1 MTTLD
6 MTKNI
11 AYMHICQVISS
22 ANYSIIYLCYPEQ
35 KYFTHFCVLS
45 NCRCMGHL
53 YNPHMKIR
61 KKEMFICCPKSS
73 FTSLLA
79 QEKIE
84 SKSLTFWIQI
94 RTAQTYLTQNA
105 NNFFIRTP
113 NWVILFLLETR
124 FRALSN
130 PIGITF
136 KFVRSVEL
144 WTKQSDAAAES
155 ESNYKSKG
163 VTSPPLGPI
172 GLVRPR
178 FSLKLNLGRTRPMG
192 PSGGVTSPPLGPIG
206 LVRPRFSFR
215 LPWDVLPPPWPP
227 PLAPI

>member
-6 MTKNI
+6 TTKNI
-11 AYMHICQVISS
+11 SYMHICQVISS

-53 YNPHMKIR
+53 CNPHMKIR
-61 KKEMFICCPKSS
+61 EKEKFRCCSKSPL
-73 FTSLLA
+73 TSLLD

-113 NWVILFLLETR
+113 NWVILFCWNVDGSTY
-124 FRALSN
+124 
-130 PIGITF
+130 IGA
-136 KFVRSVEL
+136 RGGGQGGGRMS
-144 WTKQSDAAAES
+144 Q
-155 ESNYKSKG
+155 G
-163 VTSPPLGPI
+163 
-172 GLVRPR
+172 
-178 FSLKLNLGRTRPMG
+178 SLKPT
-192 PSGGVTSPPLGPIG
+192 
-206 LVRPRFSFR
+206 
-215 LPWDVLPPPWPP
+215 
-227 PLAPI
+227 

>member
-1 MTTLD
+1 MTILD

-61 KKEMFICCPKSS
+61 EKEMFRLCSKRPL
-73 FTSLLA
+73 TSLLG

-94 RTAQTYLTQNA
+94 RTTRTYLTQNSK
-105 NNFFIRTP
+105 NSFIRTL
-113 NWVILFLLETR
+113 NWVIFFWKKDFVHFPAQLESPSNSSG
-124 FRALSN
+124 ALSYGRN
-130 PIGITF
+130 NLT
-136 KFVRSVEL
+136 L
-144 WTKQSDAAAES
+144 HHLH
-155 ESNYKSKG
+155 
-163 VTSPPLGPI
+163 LGPWALYDL
-172 GLVRPR
+172 GLVLGCLGTS
-178 FSLKLNLGRTRPMG
+178 FHLLGRH
-192 PSGGVTSPPLGPIG
+192 PL
-206 LVRPRFSFR
+206 L
-215 LPWDVLPPPWPP
+215 LYK
-227 PLAPI
+227 

>member
-1 MTTLD
+1 

-22 ANYSIIYLCYPEQ
+22 ANYSIIYLCYPKQ

-73 FTSLLA
+73 LTSLLA

-105 NNFFIRTP
+105 HKFFIRTP

-130 PIGITF
+130 PIGFTF
-136 KFVRSVEL
+136 KFVRSVEI
-144 WTKQSDAAAES
+144 WTKQSDVQQNPS
-155 ESNYKSKG
+155 QT
-163 VTSPPLGPI
+163 TSPKVLHHLHLGPWALYDL
-172 GLVRPR
+172 GLVLGCLGT
-178 FSLKLNLGRTRPMG
+178 SSHLLGRH
-192 PSGGVTSPPLGPIG
+192 PL
-206 LVRPRFSFR
+206 L
-215 LPWDVLPPPWPP
+215 LYK
-227 PLAPI
+227 

>member
-1 MTTLD
+1 MTGSRVNSWALSIAGDVPPPLQIPQPSREVHKHPNAHDQVNVSIPPDEDRTTLD

-61 KKEMFICCPKSS
+61 KKEMFTCCPKSS
-73 FTSLLA
+73 LTSLLA

-94 RTAQTYLTQNA
+94 RTAQTYLT
-105 NNFFIRTP
+105 
-113 NWVILFLLETR
+113 
-124 FRALSN
+124 
-130 PIGITF
+130 
-136 KFVRSVEL
+136 
-144 WTKQSDAAAES
+144 
-155 ESNYKSKG
+155 
-163 VTSPPLGPI
+163 
-172 GLVRPR
+172 
-178 FSLKLNLGRTRPMG
+178 
-192 PSGGVTSPPLGPIG
+192 
-206 LVRPRFSFR
+206 
-215 LPWDVLPPPWPP
+215 
-227 PLAPI
+227 